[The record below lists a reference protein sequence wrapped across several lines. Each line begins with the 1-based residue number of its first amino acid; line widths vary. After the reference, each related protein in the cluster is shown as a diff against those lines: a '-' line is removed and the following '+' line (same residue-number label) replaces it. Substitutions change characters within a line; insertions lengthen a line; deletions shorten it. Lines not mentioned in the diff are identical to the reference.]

1 MSDESANKI
10 SAAELKIMKALWEAG
25 TALPVTAIRER
36 LSASQGWE
44 ATTIKTLVS
53 RLCKKGA
60 LKQEKRGVF
69 YYLPCLSRDE
79 YNAWAAG
86 EMVDRLFHGSAQA
99 LVAAL
104 VKGRELSDKD
114 IDELRSMFRGEAR

>member
-1 MSDESANKI
+1 MKNLAEKI
-10 SAAELKIMKALWEAG
+10 SASELEVMQVLWEAG
-25 TALPVTAIRER
+25 DALPLTEIRKALQAKLEW
-36 LSASQGWE
+36 SDP
-44 ATTIKTLVS
+44 TVKTLIR
-53 RLCKKGA
+53 RLCEKGA

-114 IDELRSMFRGEAR
+114 IDELQSMFRVEDR

>member
-1 MSDESANKI
+1 MKNLAEKI
-10 SAAELKIMKALWEAG
+10 SASELEVMQVLWEAG
-25 TALPVTAIRER
+25 DALPLTEIRKALQAKLEW
-36 LSASQGWE
+36 SDP
-44 ATTIKTLVS
+44 TVKTLIR
-53 RLCKKGA
+53 RLCEKGA
-60 LKQEKRGVF
+60 LKQEKHGVF

-114 IDELRSMFRGEAR
+114 IDELRSMFRVEDR